1 MKKLSARLTLNRET
15 LRLLNPEEAGR
26 VEGGAIQPTQF
37 NSCGG
42 GDTCFCSRFRCT
54 VGSICCP

>member
-15 LRLLNPEEAGR
+15 LRQLNPEEADR
-26 VEGGAIQPTQF
+26 VEGGAIQPTQI

-42 GDTCFCSRFRCT
+42 GFTCFCSRVRCT